1 MDEKIYNVF
10 LIDENGEV
18 KKKRKS
24 DHIDIR
30 VKDEHEEY
38 WETFV
43 AGYAPDVKAIKIEEV
58 DVDD

>member
-1 MDEKIYNVF
+1 MSEKIYNVF

-18 KKKRKS
+18 KHKKKS

-30 VKDEHEEY
+30 VKEGYEEY